1 MKGNLLASVTAIV
14 LATSCDVG
22 PSSSVPSTPGT
33 AAPSNTAL
41 SSVYAV
47 LQQASQDGQYSIY
60 LVGIDGRIAGHATAQ
75 APSPDYGGYGPLVST
90 SDHKVYFLDG
100 PSTVKSLEP
109 SGKVATAATL
119 PSSAT
124 IQARFSVSPDDR
136 RIAVALLTYHV
147 DGLAITYGG
156 MQMYVSD
163 LNGANR
169 VDIFSSPSVAEW
181 PVEWLGADLVV
192 AVAIPFAN
200 QSGHGGSIAPFG
212 ALGGYHV
219 INSATGDRVA
229 ELCPAK
235 EGLPLGL
242 PTHEGVLCER
252 YSDAA
257 AILYD
262 WTGAATKLGN
272 IPPNPVYQ
280 ALEPGTRNFIVDNVN
295 LSPTSIYVTGATGDL
310 RKLPGQVAELGFITR
325 GKVLLA
331 LIAESKLVV
340 YDLASSSSAPVA
352 LQPSS
357 AGGSPYG
364 AYGLLAG
371 RLPGGL

>member
-1 MKGNLLASVTAIV
+1 
-14 LATSCDVG
+14 
-22 PSSSVPSTPGT
+22 
-33 AAPSNTAL
+33 
-41 SSVYAV
+41 V
-47 LQQASQDGQYSIY
+47 LQQVTRDGPYSIY
-60 LVGIDGRIAGHATAQ
+60 IVGVDGRIAGHAAAQ
-75 APSPDYGGYGPLVST
+75 GPSPDYGAYGPIVST

-109 SGKVATAATL
+109 YGKVAVAATL
-119 PSSAT
+119 PGSAT

-136 RIAVALLTYHV
+136 RIAVALLTYRV
-147 DGLAITYGG
+147 NGLAITYGG

-200 QSGHGGSIAPFG
+200 ESGHGGSITPFG
-212 ALGGYHV
+212 ALGGYHLV
-219 INSATGDRVA
+219 NSANGDRIA

-257 AILYD
+257 AMLYD
-262 WTGAATKLGN
+262 WTGAETKLGN
-272 IPPNPVYQ
+272 VPPNPVYQ
-280 ALEPGTRNFIVDNVN
+280 ALEPGTRNFTVDNGN
-295 LSPTSIYVTGATGDL
+295 LSGTSIYVTGSTGEL
-310 RKLPGQVAELGFITR
+310 RKLPGEVAQLGFITR

-331 LIAESKLVV
+331 LPAQPKLVV
-340 YDLASSSSAPVA
+340 YDLASSSSVAVA
-352 LQPSS
+352 LQPLNAVGSIFGGYGFV
-357 AGGSPYG
+357 AG
-364 AYGLLAG
+364 L
-371 RLPGGL
+371 LPGGL

>member
-1 MKGNLLASVTAIV
+1 MRRDLLASVTAIV
-14 LATSCDVG
+14 LVTSCNAG
-22 PSSSVPSTPGT
+22 SSSSAPITPRT
-33 AAPSNTAL
+33 TAPSNTAF
-41 SSVYAV
+41 SSAYAV
-47 LQQASQDGQYSIY
+47 VQQASRDGQYSIY
-60 LVGIDGRIAGHATAQ
+60 LVGVDGRIGGHVTAQ
-75 APSPDYGGYGPLVST
+75 WPSPDFGGYGPLVST
-90 SDHKVYFLDG
+90 SDRKVYFLDG
-100 PSTVKSLEP
+100 PSTLKSFEP
-109 SGKVATAATL
+109 NGNVAVAATL

-147 DGLAITYGG
+147 EGLAITYGG
-156 MQMYVSD
+156 MQMYGSD
-163 LNGANR
+163 LSGANR

-181 PVEWLGADLVV
+181 PVEWLGTNLVV
-192 AVAIPFAN
+192 AVSIPFAS
-200 QSGHGGSIAPFG
+200 QSGRGGSITPFG
-212 ALGGYHV
+212 ALGGYHL
-219 INSATGDRVA
+219 INSATGDRIA

-257 AILYD
+257 AMFYD
-262 WTGAATKLGN
+262 WTGAEIKLGN
-272 IPPNPVYQ
+272 VPPNPVYQ

-295 LSPTSIYVTGATGDL
+295 LSGTSIYVTGATGEL
-310 RKLPGQVAELGFITR
+310 RKLPGEVAELGFITK

-331 LIAESKLVV
+331 LQAQPNLVV
-340 YDLASSSSAPVA
+340 YDLASSSSAAVT
-352 LQPSS
+352 LQPSK
-357 AGGSPYG
+357 AVGSLYG

>member
-47 LQQASQDGQYSIY
+47 LQQASRDGQYSIY

-147 DGLAITYGG
+147 DGLAITYGVIK
-156 MQMYVSD
+156 MYVSD
-163 LNGANR
+163 LNSANQI
-169 VDIFSSPSVAEW
+169 DIFSSPSVAEW
-181 PVEWLGADLVV
+181 PVEWLGADIVG
-192 AVAIPFAN
+192 AVGITIAY
-200 QSGHGGSIAPFG
+200 QSGSRRRI
-212 ALGGYHV
+212 
-219 INSATGDRVA
+219 
-229 ELCPAK
+229 E
-235 EGLPLGL
+235 
-242 PTHEGVLCER
+242 
-252 YSDAA
+252 
-257 AILYD
+257 
-262 WTGAATKLGN
+262 
-272 IPPNPVYQ
+272 
-280 ALEPGTRNFIVDNVN
+280 
-295 LSPTSIYVTGATGDL
+295 
-310 RKLPGQVAELGFITR
+310 
-325 GKVLLA
+325 
-331 LIAESKLVV
+331 
-340 YDLASSSSAPVA
+340 PVA
-352 LQPSS
+352 CSR
-357 AGGSPYG
+357 GS
-364 AYGLLAG
+364 
-371 RLPGGL
+371 